1 MQEELS
7 LYDTIQAEN
16 IADYEWT
23 MKNQILMEYITELY
37 EKQNNTIIRSHEQ
50 KT

>member
-1 MQEELS
+1 M
-7 LYDTIQAEN
+7 
-16 IADYEWT
+16 

-37 EKQNNTIIRSHEQ
+37 EKQNNTIIRTHEQ